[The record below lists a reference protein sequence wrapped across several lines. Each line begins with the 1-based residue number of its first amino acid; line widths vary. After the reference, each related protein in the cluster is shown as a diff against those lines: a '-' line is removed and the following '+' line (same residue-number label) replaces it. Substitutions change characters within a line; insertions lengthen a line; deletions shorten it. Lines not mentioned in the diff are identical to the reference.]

1 MGLVNTPSKGNAM
14 TNHVVE
20 AVTFRLASG
29 ITDTDFVGTLG
40 ATNAYLKTCPG
51 FVSRRLSRA
60 EDGTWLDHIEWE
72 TLDAAHAAAKAFP
85 AQPTVAPF
93 IRAIDP
99 GSAQMR
105 HNTIVT
111 SLE

>member
-1 MGLVNTPSKGNAM
+1 M
-14 TNHVVE
+14 TSHVIE
-20 AVTFRLASG
+20 AVTFRLAPGVSEA
-29 ITDTDFVGTLG
+29 DFVGTVH
-40 ATNAYLKTCPG
+40 ATNTYLRTRSG

-72 TLDAAHAAAKAFP
+72 TLDAAQSAARDFP
-85 AQPTVAPF
+85 TQAGVAPF
-93 IRAIDP
+93 IQAIDA

-105 HNTIVT
+105 HGTIVV